1 MPFEVMVL
9 PLLLLLD
16 RFIYTK
22 VSAGKLIYSSIA
34 LSITIFITAFKP
46 ALPHSG
52 RTSFVVIS
60 SSILSALWPLQ
71 VQICNKSPEPLS
83 KGEYTIVGSAET
95 VSKKG
100 NIDAYTVWL
109 LLYYTSLLSA
119 IILIPVVLY
128 SGEPG
133 HILRNC
139 YFLNEFRF
147 WMYMAAG
154 AMFRLAVFA
163 STILLIEKTSAL
175 TAVFFCV
182 PVNVTQKTF
191 FTFDTLR
198 RLQLLGLTGSS
209 LSSLWFLIASVA
221 FDPTWRSIW
230 DKNHPA
236 IPGCSTPS
244 SF

>member
-1 MPFEVMVL
+1 M
-9 PLLLLLD
+9 
-16 RFIYTK
+16 
-22 VSAGKLIYSSIA
+22 
-34 LSITIFITAFKP
+34 
-46 ALPHSG
+46 
-52 RTSFVVIS
+52 
-60 SSILSALWPLQ
+60 
-71 VQICNKSPEPLS
+71 
-83 KGEYTIVGSAET
+83 
-95 VSKKG
+95 
-100 NIDAYTVWL
+100 WL

-221 FDPTWRSIW
+221 FDPTWGSIW

-236 IPGCSTPS
+236 IRRLFYSVVLLIAIVIGFGTLLQILHNEGIVDTSPPT
-244 SF
+244 